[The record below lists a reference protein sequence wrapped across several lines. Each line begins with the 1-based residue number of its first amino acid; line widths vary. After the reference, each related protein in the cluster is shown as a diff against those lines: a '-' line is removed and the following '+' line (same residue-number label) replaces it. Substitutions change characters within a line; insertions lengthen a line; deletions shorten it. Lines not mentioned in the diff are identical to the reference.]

1 LRFAAM
7 KIIAQSLGK
16 PVCLFLLGLFCGGF
30 AGLLITTHDW
40 RSYLNFLSSTIILL
54 AVINSGKQLADRISI
69 LPKSPKSRP
78 VLPCHNP
85 PIS

>member
-1 LRFAAM
+1 M
-7 KIIAQSLGK
+7 KIVAQRLGQ
-16 PVCLFLLGLFCGGF
+16 PVCFFLLGLFCGGF

-40 RSYLNFLSSTIILL
+40 RSYLNSLSSTIILL